1 VTICL
6 YNCPSELA
14 PLVLDLF
21 LLDGENVIHSLL
33 LRMLA
38 LNQSRIMAF
47 QDEMLLMRFLK
58 TDMLGDA
65 YHQLILNRA
74 NAKRLEDFQ
83 INFLRTAF

>member
-1 VTICL
+1 
-6 YNCPSELA
+6 
-14 PLVLDLF
+14 
-21 LLDGENVIHSLL
+21 
-33 LRMLA
+33 
-38 LNQSRIMAF
+38 MAF